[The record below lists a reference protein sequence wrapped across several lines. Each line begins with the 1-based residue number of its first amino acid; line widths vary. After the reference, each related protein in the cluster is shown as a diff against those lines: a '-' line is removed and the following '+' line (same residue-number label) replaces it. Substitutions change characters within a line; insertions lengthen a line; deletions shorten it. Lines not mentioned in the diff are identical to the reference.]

1 MQILPEPENLLA
13 VGHALHHA
21 PLGPSTGMAAR
32 SFAVI
37 SLQKKAGHIIC
48 IELDVSRRN
57 RTFLGLLAFLF
68 RSLTVCKLYKLDR
81 ELLRLTDRGV

>member
-1 MQILPEPENLLA
+1 MLANRVLIKLNFNKEGTLQILPEPENLLA

-37 SLQKKAGHIIC
+37 SLQKTGRIIC
-48 IELDVSRRN
+48 IAR
-57 RTFLGLLAFLF
+57 GLSVDEFEPF
-68 RSLTVCKLYKLDR
+68 
-81 ELLRLTDRGV
+81 